1 MTLNNLK
8 NRINLGFIFTT
19 NLVLNIR
26 ILDDLIKFIL
36 HF

>member
-19 NLVLNIR
+19 NLSLNIR
-26 ILDDLIKFIL
+26 ILDDLIKFI
-36 HF
+36 